1 MGTVGSPEEIVKI
14 NTSATATHI
23 IPYYY
28 SYTPFLAQVSNLA
41 AKISLVSENY
51 GIGANKYSATEMVQS
66 YKVVRYPYSSAG
78 GIRDR
83 LTLKYLNRCCFSHML
98 IIIIFDMY

>member
-51 GIGANKYSATEMVQS
+51 GIEANNDGSIETVQ
-66 YKVVRYPYSSAG
+66 
-78 GIRDR
+78 
-83 LTLKYLNRCCFSHML
+83 
-98 IIIIFDMY
+98 